1 MPGPVLGT
9 GERKRGVY
17 CPNLTVP
24 WRKRFPEHTQ
34 FMHTR
39 LCVCSWSE
47 PGSLGRQRE
56 VVTAHNI
63 ALGEEQT
70 VQLSFWSSFCITCKA
85 HCLVER
91 NTGPEDFITS

>member
-1 MPGPVLGT
+1 MLGPVLGT

-17 CPNLTVP
+17 CPNLTGP
-24 WRKRFPEHTQ
+24 WRKWFPGHTQ

-39 LCVCSWSE
+39 LCTSSWSE

-70 VQLSFWSSFCITCKA
+70 DQ
-85 HCLVER
+85 
-91 NTGPEDFITS
+91 